1 MNKLALIID
10 IQTIL
15 KMVKFNSSFAV
26 MFKKA
31 SFFNEHHKAIIDE
44 YIKDT
49 SVLSKET
56 LWGILSTID
65 HIPEINFI
73 IGLWRR
79 NTDDFE
85 KVEAA
90 IELERESEYGL
101 SVIGKIIEF
110 NNIADKYRD
119 LMLECKRQRFQFNGF
134 KILPNGQNSY
144 LQLFY

>member
-1 MNKLALIID
+1 
-10 IQTIL
+10 
-15 KMVKFNSSFAV
+15 MVKFNSSFAI

-79 NTDDFE
+79 NTEDSE

-90 IELERESEYGL
+90 IELERESEVGF
-101 SVIGKIIEF
+101 SIIGKIIEF
-110 NNIADKYRD
+110 DNIADKYPK
-119 LMLECKRQRFQFNGF
+119 LIKESKKQRFQYNGF
-134 KILPNGQNSY
+134 KLLPNGQSSY